1 MDETFTIDQFHELCH
16 KGLPLKLAI
25 IQCRL
30 ARWGARAHGEKPF
43 EEYLEDKELK
53 MMQEIL
59 QGMVRSRR
67 DLAAIDED
75 QQRDDENM
83 PIVTTTKRVRDK
95 LQKITEKRLHGADL
109 IKKTSWKIYEKGR
122 ASILIGR
129 ELGHI

>member
-59 QGMVRSRR
+59 QGMVV
-67 DLAAIDED
+67 AF
-75 QQRDDENM
+75 
-83 PIVTTTKRVRDK
+83 
-95 LQKITEKRLHGADL
+95 
-109 IKKTSWKIYEKGR
+109 
-122 ASILIGR
+122 
-129 ELGHI
+129 